1 MRKID
6 KEEGFSLIEL
16 TIAAML
22 TVGLI
27 GAIFGLLNRNQQVF
41 VNETGVTDLNQNMRT
56 IVDLLTR
63 DIQSAGM
70 GLPSRVSGTFSGSG
84 TFAAIYP
91 LNGTSSAADKIL
103 IINGDPYA
111 PTASVSSQQTTSPV
125 KFICSVPNDV
135 TVTGSGG
142 STVITYKNAAGTSVP
157 FYKNFATVAR
167 SYIVYDDKL
176 CRVFTLTGDAQV
188 TGSGATTQLEL
199 PYNSGTYASASATV
213 ATTFGST
220 IDTGAPTYTKS
231 KIALLGSLVAYRLST
246 TNELERTE
254 DLVNWYTVAR
264 GVVDFQVTYRVVTG
278 KDVNGNDVEDKVDAP
293 TTTTHTSIRAVLLK
307 IIMQTPDLQP
317 KDKGYRKIGQ
327 SFEVSPRNFNL
338 VNNTNI
344 SAPIN

>member
-6 KEEGFSLIEL
+6 REEGFSLIEV
-16 TIAAML
+16 TIATLM
-22 TVGLI
+22 TIGLI
-27 GAIFGLLNRNQQVF
+27 GAIFSLLNRNQQVF
-41 VNETGVTDLNQNMRT
+41 INESGVTDLNQNMRT
-56 IVDLLTR
+56 VVDLLTR
-63 DIQSAGM
+63 DVQSAGM
-70 GLPSRVSGTFSGSG
+70 GLPSRVSATFSGSG
-84 TFAAIYP
+84 TFAAIYCV
-91 LNGTSSAADKIL
+91 NGASSATDKIL
-103 IINGDPYA
+103 IVNGDPYA
-111 PTASVSSQQTTSPV
+111 PTASVTSQTSSPA
-125 KFICSVPNDV
+125 KFICAVPSDA

-176 CRVFTLTGDAQV
+176 CRVFTLTGDGQV
-188 TGSGATTQLEL
+188 TGSGAGTQLEL
-199 PYNSGTYASASATV
+199 SYNSTAYATTAASP
-213 ATTFGST
+213 ATTFGSA
-220 IDTGAPTYTKS
+220 IDTGTPTYNKS
-231 KIALLGSLVAYRLST
+231 KIALLGSLVAYRLSA

-264 GVVDFQVTYRVVTG
+264 GILDFQIQYRVVTG
-278 KDVNGNDVEDKVDAP
+278 KDADGKDIEDKVDTP
-293 TTTTHTSIRAVLLK
+293 TSATHTSIRAVLFK